1 MPLLT
6 AATGRD
12 SSGIG
17 LLFHARG
24 TREIKQ
30 QSEETVFN
38 TINTMSRFKIGQG
51 GGDESNPSG
60 NIVKGKEYT
69 IDGFSSCINCG
80 EPSVYLLGYDTII
93 ISTHGGCGHSAIER
107 EKYLECRFAPLQS
120 FGEQIEES
128 ISKEAEEFATWAIEA
143 IQTKP

>member
-1 MPLLT
+1 
-6 AATGRD
+6 
-12 SSGIG
+12 
-17 LLFHARG
+17 
-24 TREIKQ
+24 
-30 QSEETVFN
+30 
-38 TINTMSRFKIGQG
+38 MSRFKIGQRVVAVK
-51 GGDESNPSG
+51 SNPSG